1 MPLTTPVYVIKL
13 LHMLKLLHL
22 PLTAPVY
29 VRRLL
34 HLAFLHLPA
43 FLHLGVLHS
52 WFVGVAL
59 GCRCFPF
66 TQLYTIGSVRGWSS
80 CTIRPI
86 SSEDILHNSVHVVN
100 IFLYE

>member
-13 LHMLKLLHL
+13 LHLLKLLHLAELLHL

-43 FLHLGVLHS
+43 PLHLAVLHTS
-52 WFVGVAL
+52 IEVILRSTL
-59 GCRCFPF
+59 GQSDEPFDLRCSLNPMPECIQHLAV
-66 TQLYTIGSVRGWSS
+66 TRRSPSQL
-80 CTIRPI
+80 
-86 SSEDILHNSVHVVN
+86 
-100 IFLYE
+100 